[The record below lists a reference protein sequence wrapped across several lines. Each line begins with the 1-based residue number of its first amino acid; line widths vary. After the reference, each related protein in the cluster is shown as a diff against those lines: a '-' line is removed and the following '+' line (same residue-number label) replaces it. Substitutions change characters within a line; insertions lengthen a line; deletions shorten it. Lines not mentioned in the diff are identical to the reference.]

1 MKVNVDIINE
11 GIEEETLIKAHRMT
25 EEIKQAIS
33 LLSDSKIN
41 LFGIKDTKSYVI
53 DPASIY
59 YIETVDNKTYIIT
72 KNDMFDSKLKLYEL
86 EEILDNRFLRCSKS
100 MICNIKKIK
109 NVKASL
115 NGRFDATLLNDE
127 KIVISRSYVKDL
139 KKRLG
144 LGVK

>member
-11 GIEEETLIKAHRMT
+11 GIEEEALIKAHRMT
-25 EEIKQAIS
+25 EEIKQAMA
-33 LLSDSKIN
+33 LLSESKIN
-41 LFGIKDTKSYVI
+41 VVGIKDTKSYVI
-53 DPASIY
+53 DPTSIY

-72 KNDMFDSKLKLYEL
+72 KNDIFDSRLKLYEL
-86 EEILDNRFLRCSKS
+86 EEILDNRFFRCSKS

-115 NGRFDATLLNDE
+115 NGRFDAILLNDE

-144 LGVK
+144 MGAK

>member
-11 GIEEETLIKAHRMT
+11 GIEEEALIKAHRMT
-25 EEIKQAIS
+25 EEIKQAMA
-33 LLSDSKIN
+33 LLSESKIN
-41 LFGIKDTKSYVI
+41 VVGIKDTKSYVI
-53 DPASIY
+53 DPTSIY
-59 YIETVDNKTYIIT
+59 YIEAVDNRTYIIT
-72 KNDMFDSKLKLYEL
+72 KNDIFDSRLKLYEF
-86 EEILDNRFLRCSKS
+86 EEILDNRFFRCSKS

-144 LGVK
+144 MGAK